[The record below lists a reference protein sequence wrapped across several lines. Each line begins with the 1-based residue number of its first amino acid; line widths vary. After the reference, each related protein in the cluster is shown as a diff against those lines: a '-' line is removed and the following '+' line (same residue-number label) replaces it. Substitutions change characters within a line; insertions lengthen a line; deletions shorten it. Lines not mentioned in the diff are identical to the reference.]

1 MTKKNTIL
9 GLSLCMLAL
18 LFACSKSES
27 DDIQPNGTIQ
37 YEKLFNNTKPMVL
50 TTNAYISGEARTV
63 GDGMPM
69 KFYFSYDKTRPAEL
83 ALEFKKFHYGTMPLK
98 VNFRATVKLLSA
110 KDKDGEKRV
119 RLYCDDA
126 NTAIEPGQTEPGE
139 KGSAK
144 VDGYF
149 YPESEKI
156 EAFIN
161 FNMMNVTA
169 YSAKQKIDLTRIDR
183 YDEEMKAYN
192 KLHKEQNN

>member
-1 MTKKNTIL
+1 MTKKITIL

-27 DDIQPNGTIQ
+27 DDIQPNETIQ
-37 YEKLFNNTKPMVL
+37 YEKIFNNTKPMVL
-50 TTNAYISGEARTV
+50 TTNAYISGEPRTV

-69 KFYFSYDKTRPAEL
+69 KFYFSYDKTRPEEL

-126 NTAIEPGQTEPGE
+126 NTAIEPGQAGPDE

-156 EAFIN
+156 EVFIN

-169 YSAKQKIDLTRIDR
+169 YSAKQKIDLSRADR

>member
-27 DDIQPNGTIQ
+27 DDIQPNETIQ

-50 TTNAYISGEARTV
+50 TTNAYISGEPRTV

-69 KFYFSYDKTRPAEL
+69 KFYFTYDKNKPEEL
-83 ALEFKKFHYGTMPLK
+83 SLEFKKFHYGSMPLK

-126 NTAIEPGQTEPGE
+126 NTAIEPGQTELGE

-149 YPESEKI
+149 YPETEKI

-169 YSAKQKIDLTRIDR
+169 YSAKQKIDLSRADR
-183 YDEEMKAYN
+183 YDEEMEAYN